1 MWQLQDHPGAPG
13 TARQESTPTIVS
25 TNDGG
30 IATQPRAPGHGR
42 PLTAQPAVRPDRPC
56 AAPRGPVPDRS
67 RLAQRAPDQ
76 HVPRATTARAPGAD
90 RPRAAPLAPGPRRP
104 RHAQMAPGPD
114 RPPVPPSAVP
124 GQDRPRA
131 APLAPGP
138 CRPRHAQM
146 APGADLPLATTAG
159 APGPH
164 RPCAGTAVPR
174 ATASLPAGRRWL
186 RQVILP
192 RVPATPNTLIAAYP
206 HSRSIASSSHH
217 PAPPRSAGRR
227 SLPSPG
233 ACAGGGLGRG
243 PLPTYSQSRRTTTSQ
258 VHPATQVPPCPRSC
272 STAGTGLLHR
282 HPARAP
288 PSYTPTGNLTWS
300 GHPLPGASAR
310 GGRGRGPLPARGKTY
325 PC

>member
-104 RHAQMAPGPD
+104 RHAQMAPG
-114 RPPVPPSAVP
+114 
-124 GQDRPRA
+124 
-131 APLAPGP
+131 
-138 CRPRHAQM
+138 
-146 APGADLPLATTAG
+146 ADVPLATTAG

-206 HSRSIASSSHH
+206 HSRSIASAFPRQHESRLP
-217 PAPPRSAGRR
+217 PATPVGAQHVAPVPPLSGGTTRGAGRR
-227 SLPSPG
+227 PAQVGTAG
-233 ACAGGGLGRG
+233 ATI
-243 PLPTYSQSRRTTTSQ
+243 PTSQ

-272 STAGTGLLHR
+272 STADTGCP
-282 HPARAP
+282 HPHSARAP
-288 PSYTPTGNLTWS
+288 PSYTPTGANAFSLLHMWR
-300 GHPLPGASAR
+300 GDPVGLLCVLMMPPLSTHVE
-310 GGRGRGPLPARGKTY
+310 RGRG
-325 PC
+325 